1 MIFDEWLK
9 VLVMKKAKLPFSCGC
24 GGDEVALCGTY
35 ARSFRSQP
43 GTVKLPALTRV
54 RCPFCGRRFVPLLE
68 MAGFEKCQT
77 KTVGAE
83 KAVVEQCVAQSYRRA
98 EKSLNSLT
106 GLHLDHSTCHR
117 WVLKTDADEIKVPE
131 DGRLFGIVSVN
142 DIINALDNGW
152 IDDKC
157 EDHMASNLVVL
168 EAGMPLAYALRYFN
182 NYTYGRFPVLD
193 ASRKL
198 VGIISQRDVMKA
210 LLYELSVEIRKL
222 ERKAARASSNTP
234 EHVTSE
240 NYFRKEF
247 AVVHNDLGSAGRAA
261 NEIKQILK
269 ERKIDRTVARRVA
282 IAAYELEI
290 NVCIHSHGGILT
302 FILDDNTITI
312 KTKDR
317 GPGIPDIEWACRD
330 GASTA
335 NDWIR
340 SMGFGAGMGLPNS
353 KRVSDKF
360 EIESEVGK
368 YTKVTCT
375 FNLEEVKEQGK

>member
-1 MIFDEWLK
+1 MELLQRFK
-9 VLVMKKAKLPFSCGC
+9 VRDVMK
-24 GGDEVALCGTY
+24 
-35 ARSFRSQP
+35 R
-43 GTVKLPALTRV
+43 TVISISRDTSMREAQRIM
-54 RCPFCGRRFVPLLE
+54 RENRISGVP
-68 MAGFEKCQT
+68 
-77 KTVGAE
+77 V
-83 KAVVEQCVAQSYRRA
+83 S
-98 EKSLNSLT
+98 
-106 GLHLDHSTCHR
+106 
-117 WVLKTDADEIKVPE
+117 E

-222 ERKAARASSNTP
+222 ERKAARASSSAP
-234 EHVTSE
+234 EHATSE

-247 AVVHNDLGSAGRAA
+247 AVVRNDLGSAGRAA

-269 ERKIDRTVARRVA
+269 DRKIDRTVARRVA

-317 GPGIPDIEWACRD
+317 GPGIADIEWACRD

-353 KRVSDKF
+353 KRVSDEF
-360 EIESEVGK
+360 DIESEVGK
-368 YTKVTCT
+368 YTKVTCKFKLAET
-375 FNLEEVKEQGK
+375 KNT